1 MPSGS
6 TRNLNKNYR
15 RKLNNPF
22 HIGGVEKYDGSWYFY
37 FSDLEIPEKGIGT
50 DSALKSSKCGFNFDY
65 SGSITKDDGTPVLD
79 GEVLYKAKGDANSL
93 KKGDAVTVSGLNLM
107 YVSKLYTIPEDSSS
121 SETANI
127 KELSETRLRMPKGVD
142 YIDASEDMDED
153 DVVEIRKVYEDI
165 YPRAVL
171 TIKEL
176 TTVDA
181 QTTDTDTGN
190 VEKWKAYRMRLAY
203 SDGRRFQLL

>member
-1 MPSGS
+1 
-6 TRNLNKNYR
+6 
-15 RKLNNPF
+15 
-22 HIGGVEKYDGSWYFY
+22 
-37 FSDLEIPEKGIGT
+37 
-50 DSALKSSKCGFNFDY
+50 
-65 SGSITKDDGTPVLD
+65 
-79 GEVLYKAKGDANSL
+79 
-93 KKGDAVTVSGLNLM
+93 
-107 YVSKLYTIPEDSSS
+107 
-121 SETANI
+121 
-127 KELSETRLRMPKGVD
+127 MPKGVD

-203 SDGRRFQLL
+203 SDGSAFSFSKDWVTEDLICHFESGDLNGEDYNLTFNPDSDDDETNLFEIVRNDNYGPDASECRQAPEDRRHAQPYGI